1 MQRLTIWRQGP
12 DKVGLTLPT
21 IRISA
26 STTHVIAAG
35 VCAFWGFVLIG
46 FAFWLSNHGSAG
58 MGAALACLACSIGY
72 FWFART
78 VYRDRSDDRARWG
91 DVDRDN

>member
-1 MQRLTIWRQGP
+1 MQRATIWRQGP
-12 DKVGLTLPT
+12 DRVGLALPA
-21 IRISA
+21 IRISD

-46 FAFWLSNHGSAG
+46 FAFWLSNHGSEG
-58 MGAALACLACSIGY
+58 MGAALACLAYSIGY

-78 VYRDRSDDRARWG
+78 VYRYGDDRAGSGR
-91 DVDRDN
+91 VDHDD